1 MKIYSFIV
9 AVRNSTII
17 EVNAENFGDAQ
28 EIVMNKVHEGGY
40 LKLLCNPSDVEI
52 EVDIDG
58 EKECYKSAHTNMVG
72 SSDDAEELCKE
83 LNELL
88 GRNEFGWYVNGESIG
103 ISAANLTEEEIERLN
118 LTEDFIIN

>member
-9 AVRNSTII
+9 AIHNSTII
-17 EVNAENFGDAQ
+17 KVTADDINEAHDMA
-28 EIVMNKVHEGGY
+28 MNKVHEGGY

>member
-9 AVRNSTII
+9 AIHNSTII
-17 EVNAENFGDAQ
+17 EVTADDINEAHDMA
-28 EIVMNKVHEGGY
+28 MNKVHEGGY
-40 LKLLCNPSDVEI
+40 LKLLCNPSDMEI

-58 EKECYKSAHTNMVG
+58 EEECYKSAHTNMVG

>member
-9 AVRNSTII
+9 AIHNSTII
-17 EVNAENFGDAQ
+17 EVTADDINEAHDMA
-28 EIVMNKVHEGGY
+28 MNKVHEGGY

>member
-1 MKIYSFIV
+1 MKTYSFIV
-9 AVRNSTII
+9 RVTNSTIV
-17 EVNAENFGDAQ
+17 EVNAENFEDAQ

-40 LKLLCNPSDVEI
+40 LTDLCNPSDMEI

-58 EKECYKSAHTNMVG
+58 EEECYKSAHTNMVG
-72 SSDDAEELCKE
+72 SSEDAAELCRE

-88 GRNEFGWYVNGESIG
+88 GRDEFGWYVNGDSIG

>member
-1 MKIYSFIV
+1 
-9 AVRNSTII
+9 
-17 EVNAENFGDAQ
+17 
-28 EIVMNKVHEGGY
+28 
-40 LKLLCNPSDVEI
+40 
-52 EVDIDG
+52 
-58 EKECYKSAHTNMVG
+58 MVG

-118 LTEDFIIN
+118 LTEDFKLCRTFFSKVGSRGHQHQRRTSIQCWLHNRKTYERTAVNDGY